1 MTKTDLNLLPSAFA
15 ESRPPPDQAPGNNR
29 NSEPPDVGCYERGAC
44 RRKAAHF
51 SADAFAV
58 NAFGSRVGDRRLR
71 PRRLSA
77 KA

>member
-1 MTKTDLNLLPSAFA
+1 MREPEFNLLPSAFA
-15 ESRPPPDQAPGNNR
+15 ESRPPPGQAPANKR

-44 RRKAAHF
+44 RRKVAHF
-51 SADAFAV
+51 SAAAAAG
-58 NAFGSRVGDRRLR
+58 NAFGALVGARRLR